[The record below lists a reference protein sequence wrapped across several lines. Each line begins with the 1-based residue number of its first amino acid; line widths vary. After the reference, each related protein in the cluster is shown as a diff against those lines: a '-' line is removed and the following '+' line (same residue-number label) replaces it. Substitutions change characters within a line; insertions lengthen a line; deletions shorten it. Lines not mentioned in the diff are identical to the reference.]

1 MLKRLR
7 RRLRSLQGYQF
18 RSMQARMLAW
28 MMLLVLLPVL
38 LLVGIG
44 MTYAESRLAQNMMD
58 DLEELTQ
65 RLQREVDL
73 AVVAQVEDVR
83 IFSRSPY
90 VQGAMVDFSAVY
102 DVKELYSMDYQDQQD
117 RYWSYLAFYA
127 EKHGL
132 TDLLFVN
139 LKGDVVFSALQSD
152 LYGANLTHVDYSGT
166 AMQRAF
172 QQALWQMDSVIE
184 VGIGDSDGFAFMASP
199 ILNQQLIGVVILIP
213 DPSTI
218 RQFLST
224 TNDRSKQVLSV
235 YHRDSDGGFNELFGD
250 GHFDRGTLL
259 SRILSSAYLGR
270 DFSGSVNE
278 WGENWLIS
286 ARALPALNAV
296 VLVRREKNMA
306 LAAITD
312 LQFSALG
319 VTLIILLLVFLV
331 SRHVSGNLVSPLK
344 DLSDN
349 LEKIA
354 RGDRDVRSQVE
365 RQDELGELAHQFN
378 DMAQSLRSTQAQLL
392 QSERMASI
400 GHLAAGVAHE
410 INNPMSV
417 VTSNMDT
424 MHQYSKIY
432 VQLVDMYDRYV
443 KAATEND
450 RAGYEGI
457 NRELEEF
464 QKQEDI
470 NFVNQDMKE
479 LLNESLEGL
488 ARVKSI
494 VGSLGVFSELDK
506 SEEQVIDLNECLQFA
521 VNQVNSPLVERV
533 KVHYSIDVKQPIRF
547 KHEQMRKAFTAIA
560 DNALKACVNKGDLR
574 VRAYQRGQKTIIE
587 FQDSGSGMEQEH
599 LAHIFDPFYTT
610 RPVGEGVGLGLS
622 IAHSIIEA
630 HGGSIKIMSKLGK
643 GTKVQIALPSY
654 SDAA

>member
-7 RRLRSLQGYQF
+7 QRLRSLKSYQF
-18 RSMQARMLAW
+18 QSMQARMLVW

-44 MTYAESRLAQNMMD
+44 MTYAESRLAQNMME

-90 VQGAMVDFSAVY
+90 VQGAMVDFSSVY
-102 DVKELYSMDYQDQQD
+102 DDRELYSMEYQDQQD
-117 RYWSYLAFYA
+117 RYWNYLAFYA

-139 LKGDVVFSALQSD
+139 LKGDVVYSASQSD

-166 AMQRAF
+166 AIQRAF

-184 VGIGDSDGFAFMASP
+184 VGVNGSDGFAFMASP
-199 ILNQQLIGVVILIP
+199 ILNQQLIGVVVLIP
-213 DPSTI
+213 GPSTI
-218 RQFLST
+218 RQFLTT

-259 SRILSSAYLGR
+259 SRILSAAYLGR
-270 DFSGSVNE
+270 DYSGSVNE
-278 WGENWLIS
+278 WGDDWLIS

-312 LQFSALG
+312 LQFSAWG

-331 SRHVSGNLVSPLK
+331 SRHVSGSLVAPLK

-354 RGDRDVRSQVE
+354 RGDRDARSQVE
-365 RQDELGELAHQFN
+365 RQDELGALAHQFN
-378 DMAQSLRSTQAQLL
+378 DMAHSLRSTQAQLL
-392 QSERMASI
+392 QSEKMASI

-424 MHQYSKIY
+424 MRQYSKIY
-432 VQLVDMYDRYV
+432 VQLVDMYDRYL

-450 RAGYEGI
+450 SAGYEEI
-457 NRELEEF
+457 NRELVAF
-464 QKQEDI
+464 QQQEDI
-470 NFVNQDMKE
+470 HFVNQDMKE

-488 ARVKSI
+488 GRVKSI

-521 VNQVNSPLVERV
+521 VSQVNSQHV
-533 KVHYSIDVKQPIRF
+533 KVHYSIDVKQPVRF
-547 KHEQMRKAFTAIA
+547 KHEQIRKAFTAIA
-560 DNALKACVNKGDLR
+560 DNAIKACANEGELR
-574 VRAYQRGQKTIIE
+574 VRAYQRGAKTIIE
-587 FQDSGSGMEQEH
+587 FQDSGIGIEQEH

-630 HGGSIKIMSKLGK
+630 HGGSIKLMSKVGK
-643 GTKVQIALPSY
+643 GTKVQIALPSD
-654 SDAA
+654 SHAA

>member
-1 MLKRLR
+1 M
-7 RRLRSLQGYQF
+7 
-18 RSMQARMLAW
+18 
-28 MMLLVLLPVL
+28 LLPVL

-44 MTYAESRLAQNMMD
+44 MTYAENRLAQNMMD

-90 VQGAMVDFSAVY
+90 IQSAMVDFSAVY

-139 LKGDVVFSALQSD
+139 LKGDVVYSASQSD

-184 VGIGDSDGFAFMASP
+184 VGISGSEGFAFMASP
-199 ILNQQLIGVVILIP
+199 ILNQQLIGVVVRIP
-213 DPSTI
+213 APSTI
-218 RQFLST
+218 RQFLT
-224 TNDRSKQVLSV
+224 INNDSSKQVLSI
-235 YHRDSDGGFNELFGD
+235 YHKDSDGGFNELFGD

-259 SRILSSAYLGR
+259 SRILSAAYLGR
-270 DFSGSVNE
+270 DFTGSVNE
-278 WGENWLIS
+278 WGGAWLIS
-286 ARALPALNAV
+286 ARALPALDAV
-296 VLVRREKNMA
+296 VLVRREKSMA

-312 LQFSALG
+312 LQFSAWG
-319 VTLIILLLVFLV
+319 VTLIILFLVFLV
-331 SRHVSGNLVSPLK
+331 SRHVSGNLVAPVK
-344 DLSDN
+344 ELSDN

-354 RGDRDVRSQVE
+354 RGDRHARSQVE
-365 RQDELGELAHQFN
+365 RQDELGALATQFN
-378 DMAQSLRSTQAQLL
+378 GMAQSLRSTQAQLL
-392 QSERMASI
+392 QSEKMASI

-432 VQLVDMYDRYV
+432 VQLVDMYDRCV
-443 KAATEND
+443 KAAMEND
-450 RAGYEGI
+450 RIGYEDI
-457 NRELEEF
+457 NRELVEF
-464 QKQEDI
+464 QKKEDI
-470 NFVNQDMKE
+470 NFVNHDMKD
-479 LLNESLEGL
+479 LLEESLAGL
-488 ARVKSI
+488 ARVKNI

-506 SEEQVIDLNECLQFA
+506 SDEQLVDLNECLPRA
-521 VNQVNSPLVERV
+521 ISQVNSPLIERV
-533 KVHYSIDVKQPIRF
+533 KVHYAIDIKQPVRF
-547 KHEQMRKAFTAIA
+547 KYEQMCKAFTAIA
-560 DNALKACVNKGDLR
+560 DNAIKACAQKGELHI
-574 VRAYQRGQKTIIE
+574 RAYQCGPKTLIE
-587 FQDSGSGMEQEH
+587 FHDSGTGMEDKH
-599 LAHIFDPFYTT
+599 LVHVFDPFYTT
-610 RPVGEGVGLGLS
+610 RPVGGGVGLGLS

-630 HGGSIKIMSKLGK
+630 HGGSIKVMSKLGK
-643 GTKVQIALPSY
+643 GTKVQIVLPS
-654 SDAA
+654 SGKAA